1 MTLVPFLM
9 PDIGEGVV
17 EGEVVS
23 WLKKEGDRVK
33 KDEPV
38 LILMTDKATVEL
50 PSPYAGILA
59 KRCYKEGEIAKKGL
73 PLYEIQTD
81 EKVQV
86 KEEVLA
92 KAPVEEKPHAESKQS
107 VSTHALAAPPV
118 RKMAKEMKADISSIH
133 GSGPN
138 GRVLKEDL
146 VQRAVG
152 DQAIPLIGIQHLM
165 ADKMAL
171 SHQEIPAFSY
181 FHEADA
187 TRLVQLQAKMAEEG
201 QRQGIQVTFM
211 PFFIRALSLTIEK
224 HSLINSSFDKDKKQ
238 AILHASRNIGI
249 AMATPLGLIVPVLKH
264 VESLNM
270 NELIHAYD
278 SLKNRAKTN
287 KLQKEDMKEGTISIT
302 NFGALSGPGSFATP
316 IINYPEAA
324 ILGFS
329 RIEKEPVAYHGQ
341 VALRNMLHLSWSFD
355 HRLID
360 GNLATQVAKTF
371 AHLIENPAYLL

>member
-1 MTLVPFLM
+1 MTVVPFLM

-23 WLKKEGDRVK
+23 WLKKEGDRVQ

-92 KAPVEEKPHAESKQS
+92 KVPVEEKRATEEKPS

-118 RKMAKEMKADISSIH
+118 RKMAKELKVDIGSIQ

-138 GRVLKEDL
+138 GRVLKQDL
-146 VQRAVG
+146 VQRQVG
-152 DQAIPLIGIQHLM
+152 DQAVPLIGIQHLM

-187 TRLVQLQAKMAEEG
+187 TRLMQLQAKMAEEG
-201 QRQGIQVTFM
+201 QKQGIQVTFM
-211 PFFIRALSLTIEK
+211 PFFIRALSRTIEK
-224 HSLINSSFDKDKKQ
+224 HPMINSSFDKAKKQ
-238 AILHASRNIGI
+238 AILHASHNIGI
-249 AMATPLGLIVPVLKH
+249 AMATQLGLIVPVLKH
-264 VESLNM
+264 VETMTLND
-270 NELIHAYD
+270 LVQAYE
-278 SLKNRAKTN
+278 SLKNRAKNN
-287 KLQKEDMKEGTISIT
+287 KLQKDDMKEGTISIT
-302 NFGALSGPGSFATP
+302 NFGALSGSGSFATP
-316 IINYPEAA
+316 IINFPEAA
-324 ILGFS
+324 ILGVS
-329 RIEKEPVAYHGQ
+329 RIEKEPAAYHGQ
-341 VALRNMLHLSWSFD
+341 VALRDRLHLSWSFD

-371 AHLIENPAYLL
+371 TYWIENPVYLL